1 MRQVAAP
8 FVRVAVLAAL
18 VWAGTTFNASA
29 QSCLAQDACLLSP
42 NRAAN
47 GRTITPNGCS
57 VPAAA
62 GALGQFYGSVFT
74 AACNQHDIDWGTFN
88 ADVNAWYTQSNTLFR
103 TRMLAICQ
111 SRPELGQSC
120 IDAANFF
127 FFAVNTTQEARSIFN
142 QAQYL
147 SSDCSACGS
156 GTPSAPTNLTAQVAA
171 SQVSFQWTPSPNA
184 ASYALEVVQ
193 PPLGLVPTS
202 SSLPSFVAAGVPNGQ
217 YQVRVRAVNAS
228 GISDP
233 SNTVDVVVGSV
244 APCVPPGVPGGV
256 SGSVVAGTASV
267 GWTAVPGATSYI
279 VRAGVTPGGSELFN
293 GNVGA
298 TTSVSAGG
306 LPAGFRA
313 FVRVLAVNACGT
325 SAPSADVLI
334 GG

>member
-1 MRQVAAP
+1 MRQAVPP

-62 GALGQFYGSVFT
+62 GSLGQFYGSVFT
-74 AACNQHDIDWGTFN
+74 AACNQHDIDWGTFA
-88 ADVNAWYTQSNTLFR
+88 ADLNGWYSQSNTLFR

-120 IDAANFF
+120 VDAANLF
-127 FFAVNTTQEARSIFN
+127 FFAVNTTQEARAIFN

-147 SSDCSACGS
+147 SSDCSACS
-156 GTPSAPTNLTAQVAA
+156 GAPGAPSNLTVQVAA
-171 SQVSFQWTPSPNA
+171 SQVSFQWTASPSA

-193 PPLGLVPTS
+193 PPLGLIPTN

-217 YQVRVRAVNAS
+217 YQVRVRALNAA
-228 GISDP
+228 GLSDP
-233 SNTVDVVVGSV
+233 SNTVDVVVGSA

-267 GWTAVPGATSYI
+267 AWTAVPGATSYI

-313 FVRVLAVNACGT
+313 FVRILAVNACGT

>member
-1 MRQVAAP
+1 MRQAVPP

-62 GALGQFYGSVFT
+62 GSLGQFYGSVFT
-74 AACNQHDIDWGTFN
+74 AACNQHDIDWGTFA
-88 ADVNAWYTQSNTLFR
+88 ADLNGWYSQSNTLFR

-120 IDAANFF
+120 VDAANLF
-127 FFAVNTTQEARSIFN
+127 FFAVNTTQEARAILN

-147 SSDCSACGS
+147 SSDCSACS
-156 GTPSAPTNLTAQVAA
+156 GAPGAPSNLTVQVAA
-171 SQVSFQWTPSPNA
+171 SQVSFQWTASPSA

-193 PPLGLVPTS
+193 PPLGLIPTN

-217 YQVRVRAVNAS
+217 YQVRVRALNAA
-228 GISDP
+228 GLSDP
-233 SNTVDVVVGSV
+233 SNTVDVVVGSA

-267 GWTAVPGATSYI
+267 AWTAVPGATSYI

-313 FVRVLAVNACGT
+313 FVRILAVNACGT

>member
-1 MRQVAAP
+1 MRPAAP
-8 FVRVAVLAAL
+8 QFVRAAVLAAL
-18 VWAGTTFNASA
+18 VCAVTTSNASA
-29 QSCLAQDACLLSP
+29 QTCLAQDACLLSP
-42 NRAAN
+42 NRTAN

-62 GALGQFYGSVFT
+62 GSIGQFYGSVFA
-74 AACNQHDIDWGTFN
+74 AACNQHDTDWGTFA
-88 ADVNAWYTQSNTLFR
+88 ADLNGWYSQSNTLFR

-111 SRPELGQSC
+111 TRPELGQSC
-120 IDAANFF
+120 VDAANLF
-127 FFAVNTTQEARSIFN
+127 FFAVNTTQEARAIFN

-147 SSDCSACGS
+147 SSNCSACGS
-156 GTPSAPTNLTAQVAA
+156 AVPSAPANLTAQVAA
-171 SQVSFQWTPSPNA
+171 SQVSFEWTASPSA
-184 ASYALEVVQ
+184 ASYALEVLQ
-193 PPLGLVPTS
+193 PPLGLVPTNS
-202 SSLPSFVAAGVPNGQ
+202 ALPSFVAAGVPNGQ
-217 YQVRVRAVNAS
+217 YQVRVRAVNAA
-228 GISDP
+228 GISNP
-233 SNTVDVVVGSV
+233 SNTVDVVVGSA

-267 GWTAVPGATSYI
+267 GWSAVPGATNYI

-325 SAPSADVLI
+325 STPSADVLI